1 MTLYYIRNLYREGAL
16 GKGGYRAMCCS
27 GEMILFLLDG
37 QIFQI
42 YFNECVLFRTKCA
55 IFEKKVHYSKNA
67 VSTT

>member
-1 MTLYYIRNLYREGAL
+1 
-16 GKGGYRAMCCS
+16 MCCS

-55 IFEKKVHYSKNA
+55 IFEKNVYITQKTPFPQHNLYKN
-67 VSTT
+67 